1 MLHNNDA
8 EMSEILSIYPHFID
22 LTAPFHSLE
31 FEGRLHKV
39 GQSLYAKGGID
50 LVRKV
55 LIDLRH
61 QPEGYSDDFISYL
74 ATVWPTRSSPNLP
87 QHRRAPRA
95 R

>member
-1 MLHNNDA
+1 VRPSGATTTQEPSGILPAKSGGTMLHNNDA

-50 LVRKV
+50 LVR
-55 LIDLRH
+55 
-61 QPEGYSDDFISYL
+61 
-74 ATVWPTRSSPNLP
+74 
-87 QHRRAPRA
+87 
-95 R
+95 